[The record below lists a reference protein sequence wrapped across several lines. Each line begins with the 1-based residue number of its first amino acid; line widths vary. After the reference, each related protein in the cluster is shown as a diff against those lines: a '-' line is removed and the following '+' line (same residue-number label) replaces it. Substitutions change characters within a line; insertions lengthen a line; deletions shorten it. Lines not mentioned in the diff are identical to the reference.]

1 MSKLIEGAQYIIEA
15 DQHIADS
22 YDGIPVSTVPSLGD
36 IVKAGRQRHNM
47 TQTEFAQQTGCSN
60 ADISRV
66 ENSITRKPSK
76 DFLKAVSPYT
86 GYSYTQLLPIAGYS
100 VIEQG
105 EEFYNTKLEPINYMK
120 IIHDIYRTDADLLDC
135 LSGLYEF
142 VTLEDAT
149 MLKLLLKFMRH
160 ISTSGKEVSEKKKE
174 SFSSLKVFLSA
185 YLPVLLET

>member
-1 MSKLIEGAQYIIEA
+1 MSKLIEENQYIT
-15 DQHIADS
+15 DS

-36 IVKAGRQRHNM
+36 IVKTGRQRHNM
-47 TQTEFAQQTGCSN
+47 TQTEFALQTGCSN

-100 VIEQG
+100 VFEQG
-105 EEFYNTKLEPINYMK
+105 EDFYNTKLEPINYMK
-120 IIHDIYRTDADLLDC
+120 IIHDIYKTDADLLDC

-142 VTLEDAT
+142 VTLEDAK